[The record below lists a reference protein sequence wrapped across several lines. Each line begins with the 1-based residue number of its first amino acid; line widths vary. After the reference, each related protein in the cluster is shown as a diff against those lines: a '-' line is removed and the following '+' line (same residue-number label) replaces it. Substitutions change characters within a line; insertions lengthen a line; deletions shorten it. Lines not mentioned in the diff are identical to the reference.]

1 MPDPFQDVSAAG
13 DEMIGQ
19 IIDALEDRADD
30 PAMTEI
36 IERYFADLDWP
47 DGGTLLEIGCGTG
60 PVARAAA
67 RYRPRTRVIGTDPAE
82 ELIADARSRGRDIPN
97 LRFDV
102 CDGAQQP
109 VNAASVDKVI
119 LHTVLSHV
127 THPQAILAEAFRVL
141 RSGGQVVV
149 CDADFSR
156 LSLALCPDDPMEAC
170 AIGFSRNFVTD
181 PWLAGRLRPLLTEA
195 GFETEIFRSETR
207 LDLEGHG
214 GPVWTKFATGRLVTD
229 GIIGQ
234 PLADALVAECQRRID
249 AGTLYGFNPFV
260 TVIARRP

>member
-13 DEMIGQ
+13 YEMIGQ
-19 IIDALEDRADD
+19 IIEALEDRAND

-36 IERYFADLDWP
+36 IERYFADLTWP
-47 DGGTLLEIGCGTG
+47 EGGTVLEIGCGTG

-67 RYRPRTRVIGTDPAE
+67 RHSPATQVIGTDPAA
-82 ELIADARSRGRDIPN
+82 ELVDEARRRAKDIPN
-97 LRFDV
+97 LRFEA

-109 VNAASVDKVI
+109 VEATSVDMVI

-127 THPQAILAEAFRVL
+127 TDPQPLLAEAL
-141 RSGGQVVV
+141 RALRPGGQLVV

-156 LSLALCPDDPMEAC
+156 LSLALCPDDPLEAC
-170 AIGFSRNFVTD
+170 AVGFARNFVTD
-181 PWLAGRLRPLLTEA
+181 PWLAGRLRPLLVEA
-195 GFETEIFRSETR
+195 GFEIELFRTETR
-207 LDLEGHG
+207 LDLDGHG
-214 GPVWTKFATGRLVTD
+214 GPVWTQFATRRLVAD

-234 PLADALVAECQRRID
+234 PLADALVAECDRRIA

-260 TVIARRP
+260 TAIARRP

>member
-1 MPDPFQDVSAAG
+1 MPDPFQNVSAAG

-30 PAMTEI
+30 PAMNEI
-36 IERYFADLDWP
+36 IARYFAELDWP

-67 RYRPRTRVIGTDPAE
+67 RHSPGTRVIGTDPAG
-82 ELIADARSRGRDIPN
+82 ELVTDARTRAKDIPN
-97 LRFDV
+97 LRFEA

-109 VNAASVDKVI
+109 VDAASVDAVI

-127 THPQAILAEAFRVL
+127 TTPRDLLAEAFRVL
-141 RSGGQVVV
+141 RAGGQLVV

-156 LSLALCPDDPMEAC
+156 LSLALCPDDPLEAC
-170 AIGFSRNFVTD
+170 AIGFTRNFVTD
-181 PWLAGRLRPLLTEA
+181 PWLAARLRPLLAEA
-195 GFETEIFRSETR
+195 GFQTEVFRTETR

-214 GPVWTKFATGRLVTD
+214 GPVWTRFATGHLVAD
-229 GIIGQ
+229 GVIGQ
-234 PLADALVAECQRRID
+234 PLADALVAECTRRIE

-260 TVIARRP
+260 TAIARRP

>member
-19 IIDALEDRADD
+19 IIEALEDRADD

-36 IERYFADLDWP
+36 IERYFAELDWP
-47 DGGTLLEIGCGTG
+47 EGGKLLEIGCGTG

-67 RYRPRTRVIGTDPAE
+67 RHSPGTQVIGTDPAA
-82 ELIADARSRGRDIPN
+82 ELIADARRRGRDIAN
-97 LRFDV
+97 LRFEA
-102 CDGAQQP
+102 CGGANQP
-109 VNAASVDKVI
+109 MEAASVHAVI

-127 THPQAILAEAFRVL
+127 TDPQPLLAEAFRVL
-141 RSGGQVVV
+141 RPGGQVVI

-170 AIGFSRNFVTD
+170 AIGFARNFVTD
-181 PWLAGRLRPLLTEA
+181 PWLAGRLRSLLAEA
-195 GFETEIFRSETR
+195 GFATEIFRSETR
-207 LDLEGHG
+207 LDLDGHG
-214 GPVWTKFATGRLVTD
+214 GPVWTRFATARLVAD

-234 PLADALVAECQRRID
+234 PLADALVAECARRID

-260 TVIARRP
+260 TAIARRP

>member
-1 MPDPFQDVSAAG
+1 MPDPFQNVSAAG
-13 DEMIGQ
+13 DEMIDQ

-30 PAMTEI
+30 PAMNEI
-36 IERYFADLDWP
+36 IARYFAELDWP
-47 DGGTLLEIGCGTG
+47 AGGTLLEIGCGTG

-67 RYRPRTRVIGTDPAE
+67 RHSPGTRTIGTDPAE
-82 ELIADARSRGRDIPN
+82 DLVAEARTRAKDLPN
-97 LRFDV
+97 LRFET

-109 VNAASVDKVI
+109 FDAASVDAVI

-127 THPQAILAEAFRVL
+127 TAPEDLLSEAFRVL
-141 RSGGQVVV
+141 RPGGQLVV

-156 LSLALCPDDPMEAC
+156 LSLALCPDDPLEAC
-170 AIGFSRNFVTD
+170 AIGFTRNFVTD
-181 PWLAGRLRPLLTEA
+181 PWLATRLRPLFAET
-195 GFETEIFRSETR
+195 GFETEAFRTETR

-214 GPVWTKFATGRLVTD
+214 GPVWTKFATGHLVAD

-234 PLADALVAECQRRID
+234 PLADALVEECQRRIG

-260 TVIARRP
+260 TAIARRH

>member
-19 IIDALEDRADD
+19 IIDALEDRATD
-30 PAMTEI
+30 PSMTEI
-36 IERYFADLDWP
+36 VERYFGDLDWP

-67 RYRPRTRVIGTDPAE
+67 RHSPGTGVIGTDPAA
-82 ELIADARSRGRDIPN
+82 ELIDEARRRAKDIPN
-97 LRFDV
+97 LRFET
-102 CDGAQQP
+102 CDGAMQP
-109 VNAASVDKVI
+109 QEAASVDAVI

-127 THPQAILAEAFRVL
+127 TDPPALLAEAFRVL
-141 RSGGQVVV
+141 RPGGQLVI

-156 LSLALCPDDPMEAC
+156 LSLALCPDDPLEAC

-181 PWLAGRLRPLLTEA
+181 PWLAGRLRPLLAEA
-195 GFETEIFRSETR
+195 GFETGIFRTETR
-207 LDLEGHG
+207 LDLDGHG
-214 GPVWTKFATGRLVTD
+214 GPVWTRFATGRLVSD

-234 PLADALVAECQRRID
+234 PLADALVAECERRIA

-260 TVIARRP
+260 TAIARRP

>member
-13 DEMIGQ
+13 DAMIVQ
-19 IIDALEDRADD
+19 IIDALEDRAND
-30 PAMTEI
+30 PAMAEI
-36 IERYFADLDWP
+36 IARYFAELDWP

-60 PVARAAA
+60 PVARTAA
-67 RYRPRTRVIGTDPAE
+67 RHSPGTSVIGTDPAV
-82 ELIADARSRGRDIPN
+82 ELVADARTRAKAIPN
-97 LRFDV
+97 LRFET
-102 CDGAQQP
+102 CDGARQP
-109 VNAASVDKVI
+109 LDAASVDAVI

-127 THPQAILAEAFRVL
+127 TIPGNLLAEAFRVL
-141 RSGGQVVV
+141 RPGGQLVV

-156 LSLALCPDDPMEAC
+156 LSLALCPDDPLEAC
-170 AIGFSRNFVTD
+170 AIGFTRNFVTD
-181 PWLAGRLRPLLTEA
+181 PWLAARLRPLLAET

-214 GPVWTKFATGRLVTD
+214 GPVWTRFATDHLVAD

-234 PLADALVAECQRRID
+234 PLADALVEECQRRIG

-260 TVIARRP
+260 TAIARRH

>member
-1 MPDPFQDVSAAG
+1 MPDLFQDVSAAG

-19 IIDALEDRADD
+19 IIEALEGRADD

-36 IERYFADLDWP
+36 VERYFADLDWP

-60 PVARAAA
+60 PVARVAA
-67 RYRPRTRVIGTDPAE
+67 RCSPGTRVVGTDPAA
-82 ELIADARSRGRDIPN
+82 ELIEDARHRGKDIAN
-97 LRFDV
+97 LRFEA
-102 CDGAQQP
+102 CEGAQQP
-109 VNAASVDKVI
+109 LDAASVDAVI

-127 THPQAILAEAFRVL
+127 TDPRPLLAEAFRVL
-141 RSGGQVVV
+141 RPGGQLVI
-149 CDADFSR
+149 CDSDFSR
-156 LSLALCPDDPMEAC
+156 LSLALCPDDPLEAC

-181 PWLAGRLRPLLTEA
+181 PWLAGRLRPLLAET
-195 GFETEIFRSETR
+195 GFETEIFRTETR
-207 LDLEGHG
+207 LDLDGRG
-214 GPVWTKFATGRLVTD
+214 GPVWTQFATGRLVAD

-234 PLADALVAECQRRID
+234 PLADALIAECERRIG

>member
-1 MPDPFQDVSAAG
+1 MPDPFQDVSSAG

-36 IERYFADLDWP
+36 IDRYFADLDWH

-67 RYRPRTRVIGTDPAE
+67 RHSPGTQVIGTDPAT
-82 ELIADARSRGRDIPN
+82 ELIEDARRRGKDIPN
-97 LRFDV
+97 LAFEA
-102 CDGAQQP
+102 CDGARQHMH
-109 VNAASVDKVI
+109 AASVDAVI

-127 THPQAILAEAFRVL
+127 TQPQALLAEAFRVL
-141 RSGGQVVV
+141 RPGGQVVI

-181 PWLAGRLRPLLTEA
+181 PWLSGRLRPLLAET
-195 GFETEIFRSETR
+195 GFKTEIFRTETR

-214 GPVWTKFATGRLVTD
+214 GPVWTKFATGHLVAE

-234 PLADALVAECQRRID
+234 PLADALIAECQRRID

-260 TVIARRP
+260 TAVARRS

>member
-1 MPDPFQDVSAAG
+1 MSDPFQNVSAAG

-30 PAMTEI
+30 PAMNEI
-36 IERYFADLDWP
+36 IARYFAELDWP
-47 DGGTLLEIGCGTG
+47 EGGTLLEIGCGTG
-60 PVARAAA
+60 PVARSAA
-67 RYRPRTRVIGTDPAE
+67 RHSPGTRVIGTDPAA
-82 ELIADARSRGRDIPN
+82 ELVSDARTRATDIPN
-97 LRFDV
+97 LHFET

-109 VNAASVDKVI
+109 VDAASVDAVI

-127 THPQAILAEAFRVL
+127 TTPRDLLAEAFRVL
-141 RSGGQVVV
+141 RPGGQLVV

-156 LSLALCPDDPMEAC
+156 LSLALCPDDPLEAC
-170 AIGFSRNFVTD
+170 AIGFTRNFVTD
-181 PWLAGRLRPLLTEA
+181 PWLAARLRPLLSEA
-195 GFETEIFRSETR
+195 GFETEIFRTETR

-214 GPVWTKFATGRLVTD
+214 GPVWTKFATGHLVSD

-234 PLADALVAECQRRID
+234 PLADALVEECQRRIG

-260 TVIARRP
+260 TVVARRH